1 MSCERLCVGCEKD
14 IRCSRFLGLRKASG
28 FDLWN
33 ELMDWI
39 SQNPNTRMVVPK
51 PALYNTIHPFQGSMR
66 RWSLSF
72 FLVVSSP
79 YFGGWHPI
87 WHEGKQVFNPLGIW
101 RHQVWHEGQILSLH
115 IARMSRTK
123 KTRIEHIECQPSR
136 MFDIEAAVNWTFEGL
151 SHEGLR
157 DASCGGIRWA
167 PVHIKA
173 FPQL

>member
-39 SQNPNTRMVVPK
+39 SQNPNARMVVPK

-66 RWSLSF
+66 RSSLSKTF
-72 FLVVSSP
+72 FWWLASLNIP

-101 RHQVWHEGQILSLH
+101 RHPVWHEGQIPSLYSLDFFVSNQNSSFAPNYCDSQWNVL
-115 IARMSRTK
+115 IRY
-123 KTRIEHIECQPSR
+123 
-136 MFDIEAAVNWTFEGL
+136 WT
-151 SHEGLR
+151 
-157 DASCGGIRWA
+157 
-167 PVHIKA
+167 VHSI
-173 FPQL
+173 